1 MADRTTNLEVVFN
14 TKGLD
19 KLRGLSSEL
28 SRMSKGAKGAGLSVK
43 GLITEMRQKER
54 TEVKSINNTRAL
66 SNGYREL
73 ARQVDVSSREFR
85 EATREANRLDR
96 SLRKMQKTASRGMGG
111 RLRGAAKTAGAI
123 GAAGIFGGAEGFAG
137 AAVGGIFGGVQGAV
151 VGGTAGAT
159 LGGARQ
165 ALGEIGAYNAQLRQQ
180 QFALKLVIKDTEK
193 YEAAQKFLAETSE
206 SLAIPQDVIVRQF
219 TALTASVTGA
229 GKSVEDAQEVFLSIA
244 SGIRG
249 TGGSLEDMRSAM
261 VATSQVFSK
270 GKVSAEELRQQLGER
285 LPGAFTLF
293 AASMNMTPQMLDK
306 ALEQGKVTLDDFMGF
321 AKHLFANYGENAK
334 ILADSPAAA
343 GDRLN
348 TEFSNLKQNFGGLFA
363 NIGANIQNFTTR
375 FLKSLNDNQ
384 DNVKKFIKNV
394 VNFLAGG
401 FNVVKKVV
409 VDAFNIV
416 SKLVIGIAKGIAKA
430 FEFVTG
436 FINGS
441 IDAINK
447 SVNKIKDIPLVGN
460 LFKDFKEI
468 ENITAGDALKG
479 ATGFLLPITQL
490 EGVKNYGKELKEI
503 FEQSEKYTVEDLFL
517 PPQEYTDLLN
527 SSIEATS
534 NLSDATTDLKEKSSQ
549 TFTNMK
555 EGMQGYVNSIKD
567 VNKQIQDTFTN
578 AFKNMEDALVDFV
591 MTGKLN
597 FSDFARSLIADLTR
611 IYVRQKIMMPLMKG
625 ISGAFNLGLTFA
637 KGGVFNNGLVKEY
650 AKGGIVNKPTLFAY
664 GAGGSGNFGLMGEA
678 GAEAILPLKRS
689 RSGNLGVE
697 SSGGGGTVN
706 NVTVNV
712 DASGVSGGGGGDV
725 GQLGEMIAGVVQQ
738 KIIEEQRAGGLLNR

>member
-1 MADRTTNLEVVFN
+1 MADRTTNLEVVFR

>member
-1 MADRTTNLEVVFN
+1 MADKTTNLQVVFT

-19 KLRGLSSEL
+19 KLRGLSNEL
-28 SRMSKGAKGAGLSVK
+28 SKMSKGAKAAGLSVK
-43 GLITEMRQKER
+43 GLINEMRQKER

-73 ARQVDVSSREFR
+73 ARNVDMNSREFR
-85 EATREANRLDR
+85 EATREANRLDK
-96 SLRKMQKTASRGMGG
+96 SLRKMQRTASRGMGG

-123 GAAGIFGGAEGFAG
+123 GAAGIFGGAEGFGG
-137 AAVGGIFGGVQGAV
+137 ALVGGLFGGTQGAI
-151 VGGTAGAT
+151 VGGTAGAA

-165 ALGEIGAYNAQLRQQ
+165 SLGEIGKYNAQLRQQ
-180 QFALKLVIKDTEK
+180 QFALKLIIGDTEQ
-193 YEAAQKFLAETSE
+193 YNQAQEFLAKTSAE
-206 SLAIPQDVIVRQF
+206 LAIPQDVIVRQF
-219 TALTASVTGA
+219 TALTASVKGA
-229 GKSVEDAQEVFLSIA
+229 GYSVKDAENVFRSIA
-244 SGIRG
+244 AGIRG
-249 TGGSLEDMRSAM
+249 TGGSIEDMKSAM
-261 VATSQVFSK
+261 VATAQVFSK

-306 ALEQGKVTLDDFMGF
+306 ALEQGKVTLDDFLGF
-321 AKHLFANYGENAK
+321 SKLLFSEFDKNAQ
-334 ILADSPAAA
+334 ILAKSPAAA
-343 GDRLN
+343 GDRLK

-384 DNVKKFIKNV
+384 ENVKKFIKNV
-394 VNFLAGG
+394 TNFLVGG

-430 FEFVTG
+430 FEFVTD

-447 SVNKIKDIPLVGN
+447 SVNKLKDIPLIGN

-468 ENITAGDALKG
+468 ENITVGDTVKG
-479 ATGFLLPITQL
+479 LTSFLLPITQI
-490 EGVKNYGKELKEI
+490 EGVKNYGKELKKV
-503 FEQSEKYTVEDLFL
+503 FEDSEKYTVEELFL
-517 PPQEYTDLLN
+517 PPQEFTDLLN
-527 SSIEATS
+527 KSIAATT
-534 NLSDATTDLKEKSSQ
+534 NLTGATTDLKQTASQ

-555 EGMQGYVNSIKD
+555 EGMQGYINTIKE
-567 VNKQIQDTFTN
+567 VNKQIQDTVVN
-578 AFKNMEDALVDFV
+578 AFKNMEDALVNFV

-597 FSDFARSLIADLTR
+597 FSDFARSLIADMTR
-611 IYVRQKIMMPLMKG
+611 IIIRQKVMMPLMKG
-625 ISGAFNLGLTFA
+625 ISGIFNLGLTFA

-650 AKGGIVNKPTLFAY
+650 AKGGIVTQPRLFKYAS
-664 GAGGSGNFGLMGEA
+664 GGTGNFGLMGEA
-678 GAEAILPLKRS
+678 GAEAILPLKRG

-697 SSGGGGTVN
+697 SSGGGSTNIV
-706 NVTVNV
+706 VNV
-712 DASGVSGGGGGDV
+712 DASGSSVEGDSGQANEFGNV
-725 GQLGEMIAGVVQQ
+725 LAQAIQAELIAQ
-738 KIIEEQRAGGLLNR
+738 KRAGGLLSNA